1 MNANLTFETLK
12 EELVRDFYQGF
23 IGQMQPKVAISM
35 GESVYLRNP
44 IDLASPKHQIRENS

>member
-23 IGQMQPKVAISM
+23 MGHMQPKVAISM